1 MHDIFY
7 TFFIAL
13 SNNFD
18 NIGVRIAYSIRGIKI
33 STLINLWIS
42 VITFF
47 ISYFAAYSGS
57 MITGFFGKHL
67 SSIIAMLLLSAIGLW
82 MILEQYIRRVKNDP
96 AEEPDQENASNILHV
111 LVKPENADMDRSK
124 HIDFKEATILGIAL
138 SINNVGG
145 GLSAGMMGLSSLLVG
160 FLSAVISFI
169 ALWSGNYIAEY
180 FIKWNINKKAT
191 VVAGLALIAIG
202 IEQVL

>member
-1 MHDIFY
+1 MHNLFY

-33 STLINLWIS
+33 TTLINIWIS

-47 ISYFAAYSGS
+47 ISYFAAFSGTL
-57 MITGFFGKHL
+57 ITGFFGKQL
-67 SSIIAMLLLSAIGLW
+67 SSIIAMLLLTAIGSY
-82 MILEQYIRRVKNDP
+82 MILEQYIKKAKKAPD
-96 AEEPDQENASNILHV
+96 EESDQGNETSILKV
-111 LVKPENADMDRSK
+111 LAKPENADMDRSK

-145 GLSAGMMGLSSLLVG
+145 GLSAGMMGLNSFWVG
-160 FLSAVISFI
+160 LLSAVISFI
-169 ALWSGNYIAEY
+169 ALWSGNYIAEF
-180 FIKWNINKKAT
+180 FIKWNISNKAT
-191 VVAGLALIAIG
+191 VAAGIVLIAIG
-202 IEQVL
+202 IEQIF